1 MKATHFAL
9 PLIVFLVSGVAAWAD
24 DRSMRSDADGTHNPE
39 ELSLRGALDRL
50 KHDEAHPMEYALGY
64 GAAKAGLHDEAKRLF
79 EGAVNR
85 HESPQAMTWL
95 SWMADNG
102 LAGPEDPKAA
112 AEWDRRAA
120 EAGSEVGM
128 FNYGLDLLRGRGVE
142 RDEEKGRQMIESAAA
157 LGQPRAQHLIDND
170 YDLESVTPDADS
182 WKYRELLY

>member
-1 MKATHFAL
+1 MKTKTFTM
-9 PLIVFLVSGVAAWAD
+9 PLIAALMAGAMAQAD
-24 DRSMRSDADGTHNPE
+24 ERTMRSDEDGTHNPE
-39 ELSLRGALDRL
+39 ELSLRGALERL
-50 KHDEAHPMEYALGY
+50 DHDESHPMEYALGY
-64 GAAKAGLHDEAKRLF
+64 SAAKAGMHDEAKRLF

-85 HESPQAMTWL
+85 LDSPQAMTWL

-102 LAGPEDPKAA
+102 LAGPEDPEAA

-128 FNYGLDLLRGRGVE
+128 FNYGLDLLRGRGVP
-142 RDEEKGRQMIESAAA
+142 RDEAKGRQMIESAAA